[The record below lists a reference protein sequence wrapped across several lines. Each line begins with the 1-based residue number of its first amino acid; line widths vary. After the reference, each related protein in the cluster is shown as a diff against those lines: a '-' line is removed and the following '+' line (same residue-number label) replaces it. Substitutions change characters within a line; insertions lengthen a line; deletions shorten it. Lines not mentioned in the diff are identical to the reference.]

1 MHSERVVWVPHSTVA
16 GAAYSGGGGGGEF
29 VLGGGKDSGH

>member
-1 MHSERVVWVPHSTVA
+1 MHSERVVWVPHSTMA
-16 GAAYSGGGGGGEF
+16 GAAYSGGGGGEF